1 MSTIS
6 IKNVLL
12 VGSFIYASIA
22 GAGFASGKEIWFYFA
37 GFGWICYP
45 LIIVAGILFFVLS
58 FMCLQFGKKFGSM
71 SVTAFNNTI
80 FGKFSFV
87 AELIF
92 AFSNLVL
99 LGSMLAGAD
108 SLFNMSSVTTF
119 RFGGVLTCIL
129 TIIVVWLGFNKLVKI
144 NCIIVPALLVVV
156 LITFLYCTSSF
167 PTFSIPVVSTPGNF
181 WFSLLSS
188 VSFVTSNLY
197 FSGFIFA
204 KLGVSNS
211 TKTNLLGCI
220 LGSVFMVITI
230 LGIVTTIY
238 ANPYSSMSDMPIITI
253 ANNIST
259 TFGIIT
265 QIMVWLGVFTTA
277 TTLMYT
283 IANWFS
289 AYFGNYQLICIII
302 GIIALLFSGVG
313 FGNIINYFYPIL
325 GAVGAVFLLFMALT
339 MRKKYA
345 KNEVDYVPQFNKRF
359 KY

>member
-1 MSTIS
+1 
-6 IKNVLL
+6 
-12 VGSFIYASIA
+12 
-22 GAGFASGKEIWFYFA
+22 
-37 GFGWICYP
+37 
-45 LIIVAGILFFVLS
+45 
-58 FMCLQFGKKFGSM
+58 
-71 SVTAFNNTI
+71 
-80 FGKFSFV
+80 
-87 AELIF
+87 
-92 AFSNLVL
+92 
-99 LGSMLAGAD
+99 
-108 SLFNMSSVTTF
+108 
-119 RFGGVLTCIL
+119 
-129 TIIVVWLGFNKLVKI
+129 
-144 NCIIVPALLVVV
+144 
-156 LITFLYCTSSF
+156 
-167 PTFSIPVVSTPGNF
+167 
-181 WFSLLSS
+181 
-188 VSFVTSNLY
+188 
-197 FSGFIFA
+197 
-204 KLGVSNS
+204 
-211 TKTNLLGCI
+211 
-220 LGSVFMVITI
+220 
-230 LGIVTTIY
+230 
-238 ANPYSSMSDMPIITI
+238 MSDMPIITI